1 MSIQLCTLV
10 EGKMSKIVSAKAR
23 IILVVISIA
32 MFVLGAGAPGMGG
45 EIIDKSLKISKV
57 FGF

>member
-1 MSIQLCTLV
+1 
-10 EGKMSKIVSAKAR
+10 MSKIVSAKAR